1 MTIQEIH
8 TEPRDAGEIDVIDA
22 DRWPDVARRP
32 NRAVRAAIARR
43 LVRAAVDR
51 LALRVELHPT
61 GEMWGAGGPDSPML
75 RLVRPDAVFD
85 RLGDSGLIGFGEAY
99 MAGDLVAGH
108 RTDSPAA
115 ASQQLLEALTL
126 MSEHLEDLFP
136 RPLHRLRR
144 LAVRRAPAT
153 EANTPTGARQNIAR
167 HYDLSNDLF
176 ASFLDASM
184 TYSSALFDSALFDTA
199 RFDGAPGAMPHA
211 PTWADLEAAQHR
223 KIDRLLDACGVGEG
237 TSLLEIG
244 TGWGE
249 LSLRAAQR
257 GARVRTITLS
267 HEQQGLA
274 RRRIA
279 AAGLGDRVSVELCD
293 YRSVSGRYDAVVS
306 VEMVEAVGE
315 AYWPAYFDTLRR
327 VVADDGVIGLQAI
340 TLPHDRLLQTRQ
352 NHTFVHKYIFPGSL
366 VPSVEALGAAA
377 SDAGLTVTDDLAFG
391 LHYAETL
398 RLWRQ
403 RFEERVDDLDR
414 FGDDVVFRRM
424 WTFYLAYAEAG
435 FRSRYLDVHQ
445 LVMRPRPIAR

>member
-8 TEPRDAGEIDVIDA
+8 TEPRAGNGVDA
-22 DRWPDVARRP
+22 DRWPDVARLP
-32 NRAVRAAIARR
+32 NRALRAAIARR

-51 LALRVELHPT
+51 LALRVEIHPT
-61 GEMWGAGGPDSPML
+61 GEVWGAGGPDTPLL
-75 RLVRPDAVFD
+75 RLVRADAVFD

-99 MAGDLVAGH
+99 MAGDLVAGD
-108 RTDSPAA
+108 RGVAPAV
-115 ASQQLLEALTL
+115 ASAQLVDALTV

-144 LAVRRAPAT
+144 LGVRRQPAT
-153 EANTPTGARQNIAR
+153 EANTLVGARQNIAR

-176 ASFLDASM
+176 ASFLDPSM
-184 TYSSALFDSALFDTA
+184 TYSSALFETA
-199 RFDGAPGAMPHA
+199 TSA
-211 PTWADLEAAQHR
+211 PTWADLPSAQHR
-223 KIDRLLDACGVGEG
+223 KIDRLLDAAGVRAG
-237 TSLLEIG
+237 TSVLEIG

-257 GARVRTITLS
+257 GAKVRTITLS
-267 HEQQGLA
+267 KEQQGLA
-274 RRRIA
+274 RDRIA
-279 AAGLGDRVSVELCD
+279 AAGLTDRVSVELCD
-293 YRSVSGRYDAVVS
+293 YRSVPGRYDALLS

-327 VVADDGVIGLQAI
+327 VVTDDGVVAIQAI
-340 TLPHDRLLQTRQ
+340 TLPHDRLLQTRD
-352 NHTFVHKYIFPGSL
+352 NYTFVHKYIFPGSL
-366 VPSVEALGAAA
+366 VPSVDALGAAA

-398 RLWRQ
+398 RLWRE
-403 RFEERVDDLDR
+403 RFEDQVPGIER
-414 FGDDVVFRRM
+414 FGDDAVFRRM

-445 LVMRPRPIAR
+445 LVMRPGHKDR